1 VIPALLGP
9 TDSLMIGKLLWTD
22 FFNQRDWPKAS
33 AVAIALL
40 LILIIPLVYWQRRQ
54 ARDAQAGYA

>member
-1 VIPALLGP
+1 
-9 TDSLMIGKLLWTD
+9 
-22 FFNQRDWPKAS
+22 
-33 AVAIALL
+33 L